1 MEHIC
6 YIIGA
11 WHGEDA
17 CIRPREGDFVIAADG
32 GYAALQALGVT
43 ADLVVGDFDSL
54 GYVPQAEEVVQHP
67 VMKDDTDMMLAVKLG
82 LDRGYRNFVLT
93 GSVGGRLDHTLAN
106 LQTLMYL
113 AQQGARGILYGEG
126 TVITVLK
133 DGSLTL
139 TGEGVLSVFCLSGE
153 ARGVTEQGLLYGLD
167 NAVMVSGYPIGVSN
181 EFTGVPATISVTDGT
196 LIILGSAEKE
206 ALPGIIDQL

>member
-82 LDRGYRNFVLT
+82 LDRDYRNFVLT

-196 LIILGSAEKE
+196 LIILWSAEKE
-206 ALPGIIDQL
+206 ALPGIIEQL

>member
-153 ARGVTEQGLLYGLD
+153 ARGVAEQGLLYGLD

-196 LIILGSAEKE
+196 LIILWSAEKE
-206 ALPGIIDQL
+206 ALPGIIEQL